1 MGQIVS
7 LLLYHLITHYNFQN
21 RRVPLL
27 REEPQ
32 HHPHPALNER
42 YYHAAGALR
51 QGTGR
56 SQWHQGFVVVA

>member
-21 RRVPLL
+21 RTVLLL

-32 HHPHPALNER
+32 HHPHPALVER
-42 YYHAAGALR
+42 
-51 QGTGR
+51 
-56 SQWHQGFVVVA
+56 